1 MILLYQGHI
10 IQCFIWLKPAFFQK
24 DFHFQNTR
32 ELYLDLI
39 SILLKQELLI
49 IDIMR
54 MIRYAFEQRNIG
66 DYKFLQR
73 ISIESAQKVINDAA
87 DFLKVTKEYLEGSE

>member
-1 MILLYQGHI
+1 
-10 IQCFIWLKPAFFQK
+10 
-24 DFHFQNTR
+24 
-32 ELYLDLI
+32 
-39 SILLKQELLI
+39 
-49 IDIMR
+49 